1 MKKFMMALWVVIVR
15 LMLLPVLFVAAIIDI
30 VGRIIRGESLKDY
43 MERANEAVIAY
54 NKLCRD
60 AIRNS

>member
-15 LMLLPVLFVAAIIDI
+15 LMLLPVLFVAAIVDI

-54 NKLCRD
+54 NELCRD